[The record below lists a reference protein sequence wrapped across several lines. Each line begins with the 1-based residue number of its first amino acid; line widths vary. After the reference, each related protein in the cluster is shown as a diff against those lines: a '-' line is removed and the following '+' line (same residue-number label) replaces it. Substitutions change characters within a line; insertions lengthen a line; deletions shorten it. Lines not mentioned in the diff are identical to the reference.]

1 MARVYVCLDDIVLLK
16 QVMDMSME
24 EQDLKIVGITTSI
37 PQSATEL
44 IQQDADIF
52 IMRYAIDQ
60 QKAKY
65 LLEEIALSEALVNL
79 QIVMMFDEMDSDVFQ
94 LMAQYDLHTF
104 LAKPY
109 NPHELMEAIHSKNRY
124 HKLVENGNWTSESVA
139 GRILEELGLPA
150 HLKGYNYLRTAAIL
164 FSQQE
169 DPLQLKMGTL
179 YAMVAKVHATT
190 QIRVEKCMRTAIAY
204 AYRHCPELICVYNT
218 KPTCSQIIHYV
229 SEHLKL
235 TMLTY

>member
-65 LLEEIALSEALVNL
+65 L
-79 QIVMMFDEMDSDVFQ
+79 
-94 LMAQYDLHTF
+94 
-104 LAKPY
+104 
-109 NPHELMEAIHSKNRY
+109 
-124 HKLVENGNWTSESVA
+124 
-139 GRILEELGLPA
+139 
-150 HLKGYNYLRTAAIL
+150 
-164 FSQQE
+164 
-169 DPLQLKMGTL
+169 
-179 YAMVAKVHATT
+179 
-190 QIRVEKCMRTAIAY
+190 
-204 AYRHCPELICVYNT
+204 
-218 KPTCSQIIHYV
+218 
-229 SEHLKL
+229 
-235 TMLTY
+235 

>member
-79 QIVMMFDEMDSDVFQ
+79 QIIMMFDEMDSDVFQ

-169 DPLQLKMGTL
+169 DPLQ
-179 YAMVAKVHATT
+179 
-190 QIRVEKCMRTAIAY
+190 
-204 AYRHCPELICVYNT
+204 
-218 KPTCSQIIHYV
+218 
-229 SEHLKL
+229 
-235 TMLTY
+235 